1 VYRRVTVGAVLL
13 NTRQIEE
20 IVDCRDTYD
29 IVVHVSVELNTG
41 TVALGSVFLSAVLA
55 HQGSVTARRSTT
67 KAEEVKLVFTLAL
80 VGSAAAK
87 EVGRYHGL
95 RPGRVDEAGRR
106 RVTNGWSS
114 GGGCGCGGSGVGDG
128 SSGSR
133 REERF

>member
-20 IVDCRDTYD
+20 MVDCRDTYD

-106 RVTNGWSS
+106 RATNSWSS
-114 GGGCGCGGSGVGDG
+114 GGSGVGDG